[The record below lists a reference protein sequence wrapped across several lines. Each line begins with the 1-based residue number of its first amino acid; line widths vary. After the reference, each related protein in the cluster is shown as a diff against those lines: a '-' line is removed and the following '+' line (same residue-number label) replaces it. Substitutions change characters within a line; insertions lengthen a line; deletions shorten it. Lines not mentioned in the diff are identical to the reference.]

1 MKTISTPARP
11 LSLLAAACLTLVG
24 TLSAQDRPQQPNDT
38 PQRPPRGDFQ
48 PGQQPP
54 RDGQQGQQQRFQ
66 QRGDGQPG
74 NNFRPG
80 GQPQDGQRG
89 NFPNPMAGLTEEQQ
103 QAVRDVMQ
111 QMREDMRDFGDR
123 MMTARRELNDVMFA
137 GKIDEKLIRDRYMTV
152 AKLEADATV
161 MRARAFGKL
170 RERVGPEVSERLKM
184 MFAGGMGMG
193 GGMMGQGQRPGGFQD
208 QPGQPPQGRDF
219 RGSGR
224 DGNQPQPQGGDRFN
238 QRRNPQDNPQQ
249 PGDAPRRPTPPN
261 P

>member
-1 MKTISTPARP
+1 MKTISTPACP

-24 TLSAQDRPQQPNDT
+24 TVSAQDRPQQPNDT
-38 PQRPPRGDFQ
+38 APRPPRGDFQ
-48 PGQQPP
+48 PGQPP
-54 RDGQQGQQQRFQ
+54 RDGQPQQRFQ
-66 QRGDGQPG
+66 QRGDGQGQPG

-80 GQPQDGQRG
+80 GQAQDGQRG

-111 QMREDMRDFGDR
+111 QMREDMGDFGER
-123 MMTARRELNDVMFA
+123 MMTARRELNDAMFA

-170 RERVGPEVSERLKM
+170 RERVGPDVSERLKM

-193 GGMMGQGQRPGGFQD
+193 GGMMGQRPGGFQG
-208 QPGQPPQGRDF
+208 QPGQPPQGGDF
-219 RGSGR
+219 RGPGR
-224 DGNQPQPQGGDRFN
+224 GDPNQPQPQGGDRFN

-249 PGDAPRRPTPPN
+249 PGDQPRRPAPPN